1 MRRLLLP
8 CLVLACAALRA
19 AVVPVPTSVVPERIP
34 GAKPKNVILILT
46 DDHRSDAMSFMGHP
60 IAETPH
66 LDALAR
72 NGVHFKNALVTTS
85 LCSPSRASILTG
97 LYTFRHR
104 VIDNNRPIPPG
115 TLYFPQYLQR
125 AGYATSF
132 FGKWHMGGEDDQP
145 QPGSTVGSASA
156 ARASIS
162 RRIPTTRS
170 TSTVAAKNKKATSP
184 TNSPTTLS
192 SG

>member
-1 MRRLLLP
+1 MMRRLLLP

-46 DDHRSDAMSFMGHP
+46 DDHRSDAMGFMGHP

-97 LYTFRHR
+97 LYTFRQFHFR
-104 VIDNNRPIPPG
+104 KP
-115 TLYFPQYLQR
+115 
-125 AGYATSF
+125 
-132 FGKWHMGGEDDQP
+132 
-145 QPGSTVGSASA
+145 
-156 ARASIS
+156 
-162 RRIPTTRS
+162 
-170 TSTVAAKNKKATSP
+170 
-184 TNSPTTLS
+184 
-192 SG
+192 

>member
-1 MRRLLLP
+1 MHRLLIS
-8 CLVLACAALRA
+8 CLVLVCTALRA
-19 AVVPVPTSVVPERIP
+19 AVVPVPTGVVPERIP

-115 TLYFPQYLQR
+115 TLYFPQYL
-125 AGYATSF
+125 
-132 FGKWHMGGEDDQP
+132 
-145 QPGSTVGSASA
+145 
-156 ARASIS
+156 
-162 RRIPTTRS
+162 
-170 TSTVAAKNKKATSP
+170 
-184 TNSPTTLS
+184 
-192 SG
+192 